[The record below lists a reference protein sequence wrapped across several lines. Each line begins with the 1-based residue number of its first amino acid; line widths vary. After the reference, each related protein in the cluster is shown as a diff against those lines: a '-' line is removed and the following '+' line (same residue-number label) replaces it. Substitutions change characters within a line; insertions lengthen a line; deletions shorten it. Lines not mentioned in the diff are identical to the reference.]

1 MMYLYYI
8 LFIHISWCIWVVPT
22 FSPPII
28 MNNGAMYIHLQ
39 VFVENMFSFILGIYV
54 DMELLGNMV
63 TWC

>member
-1 MMYLYYI
+1 
-8 LFIHISWCIWVVPT
+8 
-22 FSPPII
+22 
-28 MNNGAMYIHLQ
+28 MYIHLQ